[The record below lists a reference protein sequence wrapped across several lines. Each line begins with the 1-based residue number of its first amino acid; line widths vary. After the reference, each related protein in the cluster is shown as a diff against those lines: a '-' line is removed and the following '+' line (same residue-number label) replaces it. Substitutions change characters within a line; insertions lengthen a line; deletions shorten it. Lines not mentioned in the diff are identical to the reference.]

1 MNQTKTQKGRS
12 LMFYKVKL
20 TILLPKKNRLNM
32 QERKQKYRV
41 DKKKDLQED

>member
-20 TILLPKKNRLNM
+20 TILPPK
-32 QERKQKYRV
+32 EKQIEYARTKT
-41 DKKKDLQED
+41 KI